1 MGDYRDSSSLEHYI
15 VDRWEWV
22 DLRPLGRVTSLRFI
36 FDGSDKSS
44 GYLNTPTYLCLDRL
58 GDLPVMDSYEISL
71 GDAGYDLAD
80 LMGDEFDLSDAR
92 ISYSL
97 SALDDETATRHFRLD
112 GSMLYFEEETTEE
125 NSTDLTSETE
135 EVPVYHLMAICS
147 QRGHSK
153 QVELLIKHDV
163 EDGIS
168 IATEEAAD
176 KAIYDLQGI
185 RVTRPLDGEIYIRG
199 GKKFIYHKR

>member
-1 MGDYRDSSSLEHYI
+1 M
-15 VDRWEWV
+15 
-22 DLRPLGRVTSLRFI
+22 
-36 FDGSDKSS
+36 
-44 GYLNTPTYLCLDRL
+44 
-58 GDLPVMDSYEISL
+58 
-71 GDAGYDLAD
+71 
-80 LMGDEFDLSDAR
+80 
-92 ISYSL
+92 
-97 SALDDETATRHFRLD
+97 
-112 GSMLYFEEETTEE
+112 
-125 NSTDLTSETE
+125 TSETE